1 MTDEFMGRSVPR
13 LEDHRFL
20 TGSAVYAD
28 DLNVARQAWGV
39 VLRSLHAHAEIKSID
54 ASAALEMPGV
64 IAVYTEADLAAD
76 GVGYLPCG
84 AELPPEAGLYVPPRP
99 ALARDRVRYVGDQ
112 VAFVV
117 AETQEAAA
125 EAAEQIFV
133 DYGSLPAVVDGYAAL
148 EEGAPQVWDGAPGNV
163 IFRFPKGD
171 KAATEAAF
179 AGAVHVVELDIVNNK
194 ISAAPME
201 PRSGIGEYYAST
213 ETYKLTC
220 SAQGLHGIR
229 GPLANV
235 ILKVPE
241 EKLEVVAPDVG
252 GGFGLKNFVYPEWV
266 LLLWASR
273 KLGRPVKWTGERGEE
288 FAAATQGRGIRAQ
301 ARLALD
307 ADGKF
312 LALDAAMV
320 ADLGAYLSG
329 ASPGASTRAA
339 LTAMG
344 GGYVV
349 PHIYTESLGVFTNTA
364 PVDAYRGAGKP
375 EANYITERLIEAAA
389 RQLGVDP
396 VELRRKN
403 AVVEFPYDTAQG
415 LTFDCGRF
423 KPNIDDI
430 VRLADRDGFAS
441 RRADSEA
448 RGKLR
453 GLGIASFLETS
464 RGAPQEGAEVTF
476 SGDGTIELRVGT
488 ESNGQGH
495 ETSYKQIAADRFGL
509 PMDAFRYIQAD
520 TRETR
525 IGFGHGGARS
535 MHMGGGAMMRAID
548 EMMEKAKS
556 VAARLL
562 QSEPAELTYANGAF
576 SVPASGQSVSLAD
589 VAAEAGEGGLD
600 TFVFNEDVPYTFP
613 NGCQAAEVEIDPET
627 GDVELLSYIAVD
639 DYGTLINPMLTV
651 GQVQGGLV
659 QGIGQALGENCTYE
673 ADSGQLLAGSM
684 MDYWLPRASQL
695 PDLEIHLQEDTPT
708 QANPLGVKGSG
719 QAGCIGAPQTIVHA
733 VIDALS
739 SLGIDNIDMPVTSEQ
754 VWRAIRDARG

>member
-1 MTDEFMGRSVPR
+1 MTDAFMGRSVPR

-39 VLRSLHAHAEIKSID
+39 VVRSLHAHAEIKSID
-54 ASAALEMPGV
+54 ASAVLEMPGV

-76 GVGYLPCG
+76 GVGHLPCD

-125 EAAEQIFV
+125 EAAEQVFV
-133 DYGSLPAVVDGYAAL
+133 DYGSLPAVVDGYTAL

-171 KAATEAAF
+171 KPATDAVF
-179 AGAVHVVELDIVNNK
+179 AGAAHVVELDIVNNK

-201 PRSGIGEYYAST
+201 PRSGIGEYNAAT

-229 GPLANV
+229 GPLAKV

-252 GGFGLKNFVYPEWV
+252 GGFGLKNFIYPEWV

-273 KLGRPVKWTGERGEE
+273 KLGRPVKWTGDRSEE
-288 FAAATQGRGIRAQ
+288 FASATQGRGIRAQ

-329 ASPGASTRAA
+329 SSPGASTRAA

-349 PHIYTESLGVFTNTA
+349 PHIYTESRGVFTNTA

-389 RQLGVDP
+389 RQLGFDP

-403 AVVEFPYDTAQG
+403 AVVEFPYVTAQG

-423 KPNIDDI
+423 GANIDDI
-430 VRLADRDGFAS
+430 IRLADRDGFAS
-441 RRADSEA
+441 RRTASEA

-476 SGDGTIELRVGT
+476 SGDGKIELRVGT

-548 EMMEKAKS
+548 EVMKKAKP

-562 QSEPAELTYANGAF
+562 QSEAADLTYANGAF
-576 SVPASGQSVSLAD
+576 LVPDSGQSVSLAD

-600 TFVFNEDVPYTFP
+600 TFVFNEEVPFTFP
-613 NGCQAAEVEIDPET
+613 NGCQAAEVEVDPET

-673 ADSGQLLAGSM
+673 AVSGQLLAGSM

-695 PDLEIHLQEDTPT
+695 PDLKIHLQEDTPT

-733 VIDALS
+733 VLDALS
-739 SLGIDNIDMPVTSEQ
+739 PLGIDNIDMPVMSEQ
-754 VWRAIRDARG
+754 VWRAIRDARE